1 MVWASTSDIK
11 LKKQKVMLC
20 ILDGYGIGKDYEFNA
35 VTRSNKPC
43 LDRLFSVYPSSSL
56 VCSGF
61 DVGLPKGTMGNSE
74 VGHLN
79 IGAGRVVFQ
88 DIARIHK
95 SIEDG
100 EFEKNK
106 VLADLIE
113 NTLKRDKSLHV
124 MGLLSDGDVHSSIV
138 HLKEIV
144 RIASSGL
151 LKKIFIHVF
160 TDGRDTPP
168 ESGLGFVRDLEV
180 YLKGTNA
187 RIATVSGRYYA
198 MDRDNRWD
206 RIKKAYDILTDPL
219 HEVHDISAVEI
230 IRRSYLNGITD
241 EFIAPAAVYKD
252 NSPVAKIC
260 KGDSVLF
267 FNFRADRAREI
278 STALNSLESP
288 GFETKKLDLD
298 YVTMTEYREDFP
310 FKTLFPKQHMEN
322 ILGEVIS
329 KAGLK
334 QLRIAE
340 TEKYAHVTFFFNGG
354 AEKKFEGEERIL
366 IPSPKVATYDL
377 QPEMS
382 ALQVTDKAVNE
393 MDKNVHD
400 LIILNF
406 ANCDM
411 VGHTGIFEAAKKAVE
426 TVDACMDR
434 IVTAADKNGYILL
447 VTADHGNAEYM
458 MDGKTPFTAHTKNRV
473 PFLIT
478 KKELKLKEGKLGDIA
493 PTILKLMDLNIP
505 DEMTG
510 EVLF

>member
-1 MVWASTSDIK
+1 LDIK
-11 LKKQKVMLC
+11 LKNQKVLLC

-35 VTRSNKPC
+35 VTRSKKPN
-43 LDRLFSVYPSSSL
+43 LDKLFAEYPSSSL

-100 EFEKNK
+100 EFERNQILNDLLEKTKNNGS
-106 VLADLIE
+106 A
-113 NTLKRDKSLHV
+113 LHIL
-124 MGLLSDGDVHSSIV
+124 GLLSDGDVHSSYV
-138 HLKEIV
+138 HLKEII
-144 RIASSGL
+144 RIASIRKL
-151 LKKIFIHVF
+151 EKVFIHIF

-168 ESGLGFVRDLEV
+168 ESGLGFVNDLEE
-180 YLKGTNA
+180 YLKGHTA
-187 RIATVSGRYYA
+187 KIASVSGRYYA
-198 MDRDNRWD
+198 MDRDNRWE
-206 RIKKAYDILTDPL
+206 RVKKAYDILTGPPARS
-219 HEVHDISAVEI
+219 ESISASEI
-230 IRRSYLNGITD
+230 IGRSYSKGVAD
-241 EFIAPAAVYKD
+241 EFIIPEAVYE
-252 NSPVAKIC
+252 NGRLTAKISE
-260 KGDSVLF
+260 GDSVLF

-278 STALNSLESP
+278 SIALNKLESIP
-288 GFETKKLDLD
+288 FETKNLNLN

-310 FKTLFPKQHMEN
+310 FKTLFPKLHLDN
-322 ILGEVIS
+322 ILGKVVS
-329 KAGLK
+329 MSGLR

-354 AEKKFEGEERIL
+354 DEKKFDGEERIL
-366 IPSPKVATYDL
+366 VPSPKVATYDL

-382 ALQVTDKAVNE
+382 ALSVTDQVIGE
-393 MDKNVHD
+393 MGKNIHD

-411 VGHTGIFEAAKKAVE
+411 VGHTGIFEAARKAVE
-426 TVDACMDR
+426 TVDGCMGR
-434 IVTAADKNGYILL
+434 IYKAAQENEYILI

-458 MDGKTPFTAHTKNRV
+458 MDGEVPFTAHTKNRV

-478 KKELKLKEGKLGDIA
+478 DKKIKLKEGKLGDIA
-493 PTILKLMDLNIP
+493 PTILKIMNLKVP
-505 DEMTG
+505 EEMTG
-510 EVLF
+510 EALF

>member
-1 MVWASTSDIK
+1 
-11 LKKQKVMLC
+11 MLC
-20 ILDGYGIGKDYEFNA
+20 ILDGYGIGNDYDFNA
-35 VTRSNKPC
+35 VTRSKKPN
-43 LDRLFSVYPSSSL
+43 LDKLFLDYPSSSL

-61 DVGLPKGTMGNSE
+61 EVGLPKGTMGNSE

-100 EFEKNK
+100 EFEKNSI
-106 VLADLIE
+106 LNDLFE
-113 NTLKRDKSLHV
+113 RTKKKNSALHIL
-124 MGLLSDGDVHSSIV
+124 GLLSDGDVHSSLV
-138 HLKEIV
+138 HLKEII
-144 RIASSGL
+144 RIASL
-151 LKKIFIHVF
+151 NKLEKVFIHIF

-168 ESGLGFVRDLEV
+168 ESGLGFVNDLEKF
-180 YLKGTNA
+180 LEAHSA
-187 RIATVSGRYYA
+187 RIASVSGRYYA
-198 MDRDNRWD
+198 MDRDNRWE
-206 RIKKAYDILTDPL
+206 RIKKAYDILTYPPS
-219 HEVHDISAVEI
+219 EAADISASEI
-230 IRRSYLNGITD
+230 VRGSYSIGITD
-241 EFIAPAAVYKD
+241 EFIEPSAVYNNNKPAGII
-252 NSPVAKIC
+252 NA
-260 KGDSVLF
+260 GDSVLF

-278 STALNSLESP
+278 SMALNSIGTIP
-288 GFETKKLDLD
+288 FQTNQLDLD
-298 YVTMTEYREDFP
+298 YITMTEYREDFP
-310 FKTLFPKQHMEN
+310 FRTLFPKIHLNN

-329 KAGLK
+329 KSGLK

-354 AEKKFEGEERIL
+354 DEKKFEGEERLL

-382 ALQVTDKAVNE
+382 ALSVTDKVVDE
-393 MDKNVHD
+393 MGKCIYD

-426 TVDACMDR
+426 TVDVCMGR
-434 IVTAADKNGYILL
+434 IISSAEKNGYTLI

-458 MDGKTPFTAHTKNRV
+458 MDGETPFTAHTKNRV

-478 KKELKLKEGKLGDIA
+478 DRKMKLKEGKLGDIA
-493 PTILKLMDLNIP
+493 PTILKIMDLKIP
-505 DEMTG
+505 EEMTG